1 MFHLPLAEPLL
12 LAGTS
17 RYAAQHL
24 LQKGDVSGLRF
35 RALTKTQIH
44 IWQFRVVGGSSTA
57 ARTTITA
64 RLVGESG

>member
-24 LQKGDVSGLRF
+24 LQKGDVSALRF
-35 RALTKTQIH
+35 RARTKTQIH
-44 IWQFRVVGGSSTA
+44 IWQFRVVAGSSA
-57 ARTTITA
+57 AVRTTITA